1 LRRQAIQ
8 APSLLSLAHAPARP
22 VAPLLSPITPLAR
35 RLWEDLLARYAAES
49 AGGEDFSGALA
60 ANRELLR
67 SLSLLAALTQFTRR
81 ATARQAAASAPQ
93 PAAKQA
99 VSSVSAPPLLTSL
112 PFGNPALPGL
122 AAAAAMSPSLA
133 PVHAAITRTVEEPIH
148 ASALGGWASRLPSS
162 LSQLRGTPAI
172 GTVQAARLLG
182 AASGRT
188 GVGGM
193 LGRIQAGGAS
203 GSDGSVGSVL
213 SGGGMVGALAS
224 AQTAALAGPRLSVA
238 PGQRS
243 LAASPASLL
252 AAAIPFRALAAANRQ
267 LTVHQERA
275 AIDRAMA
282 AAMAGIGLSPANDRA
297 TATPAGA
304 TRGSVPRSREF
315 TGPETS
321 LDRDHGPS
329 ETILPPPAPRQAVLR
344 QIASSAGQPMAP
356 VVRRMMERALGAT
369 FADVRVHTG
378 STAGGAAQALGAQA
392 FTMGSDIYFAPGKF
406 DPAAPAGLAL
416 LAHELTHTRQ
426 RAAVPLRKAAPG
438 APALEPGEVEPAHLE
453 AEALGTEAAV
463 LRAFSGPAPIP
474 VLARMVAGSYD
485 ALGSEREPGSESIW
499 SGFSPRPAL
508 SGGGSSGAMAE
519 GLAAW
524 SSRASRASLT
534 AGGAPIQRQAAV
546 AGVSSPA
553 AAGSSIA
560 APTTAHSP
568 SIAGSSIAAPSI
580 ANPPAAAPSPT
591 GATPTASPASVAPG
605 AAIPAAAFPLP
616 PAGLLTTPSSAIEA
630 ATSSSALSAP
640 AVSSAAG
647 PAGPAVQRKT
657 TPGLPGVGTAGIE
670 AAVRDGTSVSASSG
684 FAAQSRPEVGGSGSF
699 VQRFAAGGTL
709 LGDLARRRGTHVAPG
724 AIALS
729 PIFGSAGSDG
739 ATPVQ
744 RQASGR
750 SSASYTLGAGAP
762 GLAAFAG
769 SMAARAGGAR
779 SISPGGQSY
788 VEPMVQRSAAGGVP
802 SQVSHG

>member
-1 LRRQAIQ
+1 
-8 APSLLSLAHAPARP
+8 
-22 VAPLLSPITPLAR
+22 
-35 RLWEDLLARYAAES
+35 
-49 AGGEDFSGALA
+49 
-60 ANRELLR
+60 
-67 SLSLLAALTQFTRR
+67 
-81 ATARQAAASAPQ
+81 
-93 PAAKQA
+93 
-99 VSSVSAPPLLTSL
+99 
-112 PFGNPALPGL
+112 
-122 AAAAAMSPSLA
+122 
-133 PVHAAITRTVEEPIH
+133 
-148 ASALGGWASRLPSS
+148 
-162 LSQLRGTPAI
+162 
-172 GTVQAARLLG
+172 
-182 AASGRT
+182 
-188 GVGGM
+188 
-193 LGRIQAGGAS
+193 
-203 GSDGSVGSVL
+203 
-213 SGGGMVGALAS
+213 
-224 AQTAALAGPRLSVA
+224 
-238 PGQRS
+238 
-243 LAASPASLL
+243 
-252 AAAIPFRALAAANRQ
+252 
-267 LTVHQERA
+267 
-275 AIDRAMA
+275 
-282 AAMAGIGLSPANDRA
+282 
-297 TATPAGA
+297 
-304 TRGSVPRSREF
+304 
-315 TGPETS
+315 
-321 LDRDHGPS
+321 
-329 ETILPPPAPRQAVLR
+329 
-344 QIASSAGQPMAP
+344 
-356 VVRRMMERALGAT
+356 
-369 FADVRVHTG
+369 
-378 STAGGAAQALGAQA
+378 QALGAQA

-453 AEALGTEAAV
+453 AEAMGTEAAV
-463 LRAFSGPAPIP
+463 LRAFSVPAAIL

-684 FAAQSRPEVGGSGSF
+684 FAA
-699 VQRFAAGGTL
+699 GGTL

-750 SSASYTLGAGAP
+750 S
-762 GLAAFAG
+762 
-769 SMAARAGGAR
+769 
-779 SISPGGQSY
+779 
-788 VEPMVQRSAAGGVP
+788 
-802 SQVSHG
+802 